1 MKTFFKFL
9 LLLILAAN
17 LLLLF
22 VFDRLI
28 PASLHFPFGSEELET
43 IITEEEEK
51 EDEAGTV
58 DIEEAAVHAE
68 EPAEQPEPEPE
79 TEPVPGTDTVMVEE
93 TEEEALPVCRI
104 ISQGGSN
111 IRSGPGIDFEI
122 IASYFYDTRLSL
134 TGEPENG
141 WYPILAEDG
150 TEGYIFETQIEIPD
164 ETADATGEQT
174 EGWTQ

>member
-28 PASLHFPFGSEELET
+28 PASLHFPFGFEESET

-51 EDEAGTV
+51 EDEAGTA

-68 EPAEQPEPEPE
+68 EPAEQPE
-79 TEPVPGTDTVMVEE
+79 TEPVPDTDIVMEE
-93 TEEEALPVCRI
+93 QEEEALPVCRI
-104 ISQGGSN
+104 ISEGGSN

>member
-28 PASLHFPFGSEELET
+28 PASLHLPFGSDGSET
-43 IITEEEEK
+43 IITEEEEEK
-51 EDEAGTV
+51 EDEAGTA

-79 TEPVPGTDTVMVEE
+79 TEPVPDTDTVMEE
-93 TEEEALPVCRI
+93 QEEEALPVCRI

-174 EGWTQ
+174 EGWPQ